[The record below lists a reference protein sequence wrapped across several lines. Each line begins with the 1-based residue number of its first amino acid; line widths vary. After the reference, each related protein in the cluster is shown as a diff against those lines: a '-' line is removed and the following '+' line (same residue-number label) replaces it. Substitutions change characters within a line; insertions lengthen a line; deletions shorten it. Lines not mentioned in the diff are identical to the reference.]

1 MQRKNLETAAANYSY
16 LRGLFFIPLGMLFIL
31 AALANWEVG
40 PLRHIWAFPVAAV
53 LVGVTCLPIAHYY
66 NENYGRVSLSTS
78 QQVRGAVAV
87 LIGLA
92 VMVGGSSLMRSQ
104 ADWSLDLPVNAIAVS
119 FAVIMLITALWSG
132 ATGKK
137 MDPVELAVLAVGCS
151 FLLGPVRRQ
160 LRLVSDELL
169 FGIRPDPLAAAGSLA
184 SGIGGDPADALDAVR
199 ASLVLPYAALT
210 SPVGCGQAIKPFGP
224 VAPLGEA
231 PGS

>member
-66 NENYGRVSLSTS
+66 NENYGRVSPSTS

-92 VMVGGSSLMRSQ
+92 VMAGGSSLMRSQ

-119 FAVIMLITALWSG
+119 FAVIMLISYAIGVGLRTHHVIIWGALLVAG
-132 ATGKK
+132 ALPIWNGA
-137 MDPVELAVLAVGCS
+137 DPSNIGLVLAGVAVMANGLFDHRLLVRTFGSSNGLNLQDSDVG
-151 FLLGPVRRQ
+151 
-160 LRLVSDELL
+160 
-169 FGIRPDPLAAAGSLA
+169 A
-184 SGIGGDPADALDAVR
+184 
-199 ASLVLPYAALT
+199 
-210 SPVGCGQAIKPFGP
+210 
-224 VAPLGEA
+224 
-231 PGS
+231 